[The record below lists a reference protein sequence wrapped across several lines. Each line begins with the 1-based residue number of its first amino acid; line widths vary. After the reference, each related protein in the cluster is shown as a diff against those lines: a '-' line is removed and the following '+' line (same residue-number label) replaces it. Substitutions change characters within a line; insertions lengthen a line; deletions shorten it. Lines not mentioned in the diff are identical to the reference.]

1 MNPAAAGTAKMLVSE
16 MRREFMAWG
25 ETEGMGWIFVFK
37 TTLAALLAMGISMR
51 FELGQ
56 PATAMV
62 TVYVI
67 MQPQTGMVLT
77 KSFYRVCGT
86 LAGATASLV
95 LVALFSQERVLFLLG
110 LSLWVGLCT
119 AGATLHRNFKSYG
132 FTLAGYTAAMIALPL
147 TTQPTGFFDYAV
159 NRVTEVVIGVVC
171 CGIVSGMVF
180 PQSLGT
186 IIVRTL
192 HSRYAEFIG
201 FVHAMLTGGMPGHE
215 VEKMQLRFIG
225 SILNLES
232 FRGAVMREA
241 TGMRGRDHCLRRL
254 NRDFMAASTTFHSL
268 HQLLQRLKKIDS
280 PSVHELTILTESL
293 ADVLVSET
301 RSVPTAEA
309 AHRTARR
316 LAEFRATL
324 SRSTAMLRQ
333 TYLRIPDHR
342 AGLDGET
349 ALELLRRFVRELHDY
364 TVTSASLMADRRGA
378 VPLEGVRFASRT
390 DPAVALL
397 TGARAMIAV
406 LLVAAFWIASAWPFG
421 GIAVMMAAIGSSLF
435 APTPDPA
442 RAVKMADYGF
452 ILAFVAAFLCKFFV
466 MTSVDGFWLLCTCMA
481 PFLFVGP
488 YLSLNPKFSAL
499 GLGYGTMFC
508 FIMAPTN
515 SMQYDPV
522 TFINFGSALILGMA
536 AAAVVFGVFAP
547 VTGAWLKRRTARL
560 LQRQMETAC
569 SGTLPGLIHRFESS
583 MRDIPQRLAAG
594 QALQDPHDRTIL
606 EWLFIVLEVGRAVI
620 HLRQEIATVD
630 LPQPL
635 LESLTTSIRST
646 AALFRRPDAPRH
658 TAALESVEE
667 SIAMLQMESDGDS
680 HGSHSRGALRRMLT
694 ALHLIRTSLLDD
706 ETILAATV
714 TGPLATLKGVISHAA

>member
-1 MNPAAAGTAKMLVSE
+1 MNLAAACNAKTLASGMG
-16 MRREFMAWG
+16 REFMAWG
-25 ETEGMGWIFVFK
+25 ETEGKGWIFVFK

-77 KSFYRVCGT
+77 KSVYRICGT

-95 LVALFSQERVLFLLG
+95 LVALFSQEPVLFLLG

-147 TTQPTGFFDYAV
+147 AMQPTGFFDYAV
-159 NRVTEVVIGVVC
+159 NRVTEVVIGVIC

-186 IIVRTL
+186 TIVQTL

-201 FVHAMLTGGMPGHE
+201 FVHAMLTGGIQRHE
-215 VEKMQLRFIG
+215 IDRMHLRFIG

-241 TGMRGRDHCLRRL
+241 TGMRGRDHCLHRL

-268 HQLLQRLKKIDS
+268 HQLLKRLKKSDS
-280 PSVHELTILTESL
+280 PSAHELTTLTESL
-293 ADVLVSET
+293 ADVLVPEN

-316 LAEFRATL
+316 LAEFRATFF
-324 SRSTAMLRQ
+324 RRTEMVRQ
-333 TYLRIPDHR
+333 TCIRIPDHR
-342 AGLDGET
+342 ASLDCET

-364 TVTSASLMADRRGA
+364 TATYASLMADRPETE
-378 VPLEGVRFASRT
+378 PLEDARFASRT

-452 ILAFVAAFLCKFFV
+452 ILAFVAAYLCKFYV

-488 YLSLNPKFSAL
+488 YLSLNPKFAAL

-508 FIMAPTN
+508 FIMSPTN

-522 TFINFGSALILGMA
+522 TYINFGSALILGMA
-536 AAAVVFGVFAP
+536 AAAVIFGLFAP
-547 VTGAWLKRRTARL
+547 VTGVWLKRRTVRL

-569 SGTLPGLIHRFESS
+569 SGKLPGLIHRFESG

-594 QALQDPHDRTIL
+594 QALQDPHDRNIL
-606 EWLFIVLEVGRAVI
+606 EWMFIVLEVGRAVI
-620 HLRQEIATVD
+620 HLRQEIATID

-635 LESLTTSIRST
+635 LESLTNSIRST
-646 AALFRRPDAPRH
+646 ADLFRRPDAPRH
-658 TAALESVEE
+658 NAALESVEE
-667 SIAMLQMESDGDS
+667 SIAMLLTESDGGS
-680 HGSHSRGALRRMLT
+680 HGSYSRGALRRMLT

-714 TGPLATLKGVISHAA
+714 TGPLTPPKGASPHAA

>member
-1 MNPAAAGTAKMLVSE
+1 MNLASVCNGKMLASE
-16 MRREFMAWG
+16 MRREFMSWG
-25 ETEGMGWIFVFK
+25 ETEGKGWIFVFK

-77 KSFYRVCGT
+77 KNFYRVCGT

-95 LVALFSQERVLFLLG
+95 LVGLFSQERVLFLLG

-119 AGATLHRNFKSYG
+119 AGATLYRNFKSYG

-147 TTQPTGFFDYAV
+147 TMQPTGFFDYAV
-159 NRVTEVVIGVVC
+159 NRVTEVVIGVIC

-186 IIVRTL
+186 TIVRTL
-192 HSRYAEFIG
+192 HSRYTDFIG
-201 FVHAMLTGGMPGHE
+201 FVYAMLTGGMTGHE
-215 VEKMQLRFIG
+215 VDRMHLKFIG
-225 SILNLES
+225 NILNLES

-241 TGMRGRDHCLRRL
+241 AGIRGRDHCLRRL
-254 NRDFMAASTTFHSL
+254 NRDFMAAYTTFHSL
-268 HQLLQRLKKIDS
+268 HQLLKRLKKTDS
-280 PSVHELTILTESL
+280 PSVHELIILTESL
-293 ADVLVSET
+293 ADVLASEN

-316 LAEFRATL
+316 LAEFRATF
-324 SRSTAMLRQ
+324 SRRTGMLRQ
-333 TYLRIPDHR
+333 THLRTQDPK
-342 AGLDGET
+342 AALDCET

-364 TVTSASLMADRRGA
+364 TVTTASLMADRHEA
-378 VPLEGVRFASRT
+378 KPLQDVRFASRT

-397 TGARAMIAV
+397 AGARAMIAV
-406 LLVAAFWIASAWPFG
+406 LLVAVFWLASAWPFG

-435 APTPDPA
+435 APAPDPA
-442 RAVKMADYGF
+442 RAVKMANYGLL
-452 ILAFVAAFLCKFFV
+452 IAFVTAFFCKFFV
-466 MTSVDGFWLLCTCMA
+466 MTSLDGFWQLCAGMA
-481 PFLFVGP
+481 PFLLVGP
-488 YLSLNPKFSAL
+488 YVGLNPKRAAL

-508 FIMAPTN
+508 FVISPTN

-522 TFINFGSALILGMA
+522 TYINFGSALILGMA

-569 SGTLPGLIHRFESS
+569 SGKLPGLIHRFESG

-594 QALQDPHDRTIL
+594 QTLQDPHDRNIL
-606 EWLFIVLEVGRAVI
+606 EWMFLVLEIGRAVI
-620 HLRQEIATVD
+620 HLRQEVVTVN

-635 LESLTTSIRST
+635 LESLGTSISST
-646 AALFRRPDAPRH
+646 ADLFRRPDAPH
-658 TAALESVEE
+658 HNAALESVEE
-667 SIAMLQMESDGDS
+667 SIAMLLMESDGDG
-680 HGSHSRGALRRMLT
+680 HGSHSRGGLRRILT
-694 ALHLIRTSLLDD
+694 SLHVIRTSLLDD

-714 TGPLATLKGVISHAA
+714 TGPLAPLKGASDHAA